1 MPDKFQP
8 YIGAEVKLPELSQ
21 KSIILGIVLAIVMAA
36 ANAYLGLKAGMT
48 VSASIPAAVI
58 SMAILKGVLK
68 SGNILENNIVQTIAS
83 AGESLAAGVIFTFP
97 ALLLMGVWKGVDPMS
112 DWPNYVILTAVA
124 AMGGTLG
131 VLFTISLRRIFIVEQ
146 ELPYPE
152 GVACAEVLKA
162 GDKGD
167 KSVSYVFTAL
177 GLGAGLKF
185 IEAGLGAWRSK
196 IEGALPLGKT
206 GIAAGCE
213 LSPALFAV
221 GYIIGADISF
231 LVFLGGAIAWF
242 LLVPLIALVYPMEGA
257 TLLDQLYNIW
267 YYQVRYVGVGAM
279 IVGGMY
285 TLFKMREAITKGV
298 KESFASIKEGGAKVV
313 QTVRTELDISAKAS
327 YALTGLL
334 VIPIFAAYWYLSAS
348 LFIAGVAA
356 VVMVFAAFFFSA
368 IAGYIAGIVGSSNNP
383 ISGVTIATLIFAALL
398 LVALGAKG
406 TVGIVATIGI
416 AAVVCCAAAIAGD
429 NLQDL
434 KTGYLVGSTPRSQQ
448 IALIIGVLVSAVV
461 IAPVIA
467 VLDSAYGIGSKDL
480 PAPQAGLMAMVTTGI
495 FTGNMNWP
503 FVIIG
508 MEFAALFILLK
519 KPVMPIAVGI
529 YLPFTLS
536 VPILFGGMARLGTD
550 IFITQKFKEDI
561 GLRPTSEVPQEKK
574 AQLEESKEAVGG
586 KGVLFSSGL
595 IAGEALMGVIVA
607 ALVFGNIDLRMTNNP
622 LDIIGFMAFLAVGAI
637 MLRISFG
644 DQLKMADISKNFAT
658 LNAGISAELS
668 KMQNKNG
675 QKSEGDSAEEKEVED
690 EVVEVQEIEDK

>member
-1 MPDKFQP
+1 MMPEKFKP
-8 YIGAEVKLPELSQ
+8 YISADTILPELSK
-21 KSIILGIVLAIVMAA
+21 KSILLGIILAIVMAA

-83 AGESLAAGVIFTFP
+83 AGEALAAGVIFTFP
-97 ALLLMGVWKGVDPMS
+97 ALLLMGVWKGVDPVN
-112 DWPNYVILTAVA
+112 DWQNYVILTSVA
-124 AMGGTLG
+124 AMGGVLG

-177 GLGAGLKF
+177 GIGAGLKF

-196 IEGALPLGKT
+196 IEGVLPIGRS

-213 LSPALFAV
+213 ISPALFAV
-221 GYIIGADISF
+221 GYIIGAEISF

-242 LLVPLIALVYPMEGA
+242 VLVPILALVYPLEGA
-257 TLLDQLYNIW
+257 NLLDSLYNIW

-285 TLFKMREAITKGV
+285 TLFKMRDAITKGV
-298 KESFASIKEGGAKVV
+298 KESFASIKEGSAKVKE
-313 QTVRTELDISAKAS
+313 TIRTELDMSAKS
-327 YALTGLL
+327 TYALTGLL
-334 VIPIFAAYWYLSAS
+334 VIPIFAAYFYLSNS
-348 LFIAGVAA
+348 MFIAA
-356 VVMVFAAFFFSA
+356 VSAIVMLFAAFFFSA

-398 LVALGAKG
+398 LVGLGAKG
-406 TVGIVATIGI
+406 TAGIIATIGI

-448 IALIIGVLVSAVV
+448 IALIIGVLVSALV

-467 VLDSAYGIGSKDL
+467 VLNSAYGIGSKDL

-508 MEFAALFILLK
+508 AEFALLFILLR

-536 VPILFGGMARLGTD
+536 VPILFGGLARLGSD
-550 IFITQKFKEDI
+550 IFITQKFKKENNLTEI
-561 GLRPTSEVPQEKK
+561 PNEKK
-574 AQLEESKEAVGG
+574 QILEEKKEAVGG
-586 KGVLFSSGL
+586 KGVL
-595 IAGEALMGVIVA
+595 
-607 ALVFGNIDLRMTNNP
+607 
-622 LDIIGFMAFLAVGAI
+622 
-637 MLRISFG
+637 
-644 DQLKMADISKNFAT
+644 
-658 LNAGISAELS
+658 
-668 KMQNKNG
+668 
-675 QKSEGDSAEEKEVED
+675 
-690 EVVEVQEIEDK
+690 